1 MIRPA
6 AGLPTI
12 PRIRHLPKPLP
23 ASDSRHCESR
33 PSYGRPFW
41 FAYVANVLTLV
52 AIALLYRYAD
62 FITLLGGTEFHLG
75 WIVGVG
81 IAGSIFTRLII
92 GSWIDRYGS
101 RPLWIGSLLLLAVTC
116 LAHLM
121 LVSHAGAAIYLL
133 RISYCCAVAG
143 INGASMTFISS
154 RGPINKMA
162 ELVGMLGTAGFLGSV
177 LGTQLGDFLIGGSA
191 AIGRPQ
197 IVVMFVLAAGL
208 ATLAIPL
215 AWAATRAEKRVPL
228 IPMLWRRVA
237 LASRQCNDENT
248 GKMPVP
254 PGSMRDRLPTCPTKS
269 PSLLAI
275 LRRHNPGLVLA
286 VGVAMG
292 IGLGLPATFLRPF
305 AAELGIPRIG
315 LFFMVY
321 AVTAIITRVLTRRWV
336 ERFGPRPII
345 MFGMAGL
352 TVSIALFLLV
362 GAEWQLVLPA
372 FGFGCSHAVLFPAV
386 VTAGSSSFPVGNR
399 GMATLLVLATWD
411 VGRLIGAPTAGA
423 TLRLARLTGLP
434 PYPTMFIA
442 VTGLIALVCILYAAS
457 VFWAKRPV
465 VAETEG
471 QFDRIPAPKYQMS
484 ATPKPEESVDFSGD
498 SGSNILIEA
507 SGPAVVGQDVPAPSP
522 AGGGMN

>member
-6 AGLPTI
+6 AGLPAI
-12 PRIRHLPKPLP
+12 PRIRRLPKPLP

-101 RPLWIGSLLLLAVTC
+101 RPLWIGSLLLFAVTC

-143 INGASMTFISS
+143 INGASMTFVSS

-197 IVVMFVLAAGL
+197 IVGMFVLAAGL

-215 AWAATRAEKRVPL
+215 AWAATRAEKRVSL
-228 IPMLWRRVA
+228 VPMLRLKFPLVPMLRLKFPLVPMLRLKFPLVPMLRVGTRFFQRSA
-237 LASRQCNDENT
+237 LMGSATAEAEQC
-248 GKMPVP
+248 KLSVP
-254 PGSMRDRLPTCPTKS
+254 TQSVGTSNPS

-345 MFGMAGL
+345 MFGMVGL
-352 TVSIALFLLV
+352 SASIALFLLV

-423 TLRLARLTGLP
+423 TLRLARL
-434 PYPTMFIA
+434 
-442 VTGLIALVCILYAAS
+442 
-457 VFWAKRPV
+457 
-465 VAETEG
+465 
-471 QFDRIPAPKYQMS
+471 
-484 ATPKPEESVDFSGD
+484 
-498 SGSNILIEA
+498 
-507 SGPAVVGQDVPAPSP
+507 
-522 AGGGMN
+522 